1 MKFKVQLKKYGV
13 VEPAWV
19 DGTDGMDEM
28 KHFIKYGQWKDIE
41 LLYII
46 GQKARLKKQRQ

>member
-1 MKFKVQLKKYGV
+1 MLLNIYFQLRKYGV

-28 KHFIKYGQWKDIE
+28 KLGIKYTQRKDIE
-41 LLYII
+41 L
-46 GQKARLKKQRQ
+46 